1 MLGEMTAERRLQA
14 AINLQET
21 DRVPS
26 CPMIYYFA
34 ARYAGITTY
43 ELWSDPGKYRLAMEK
58 CYNDLGPWDIYY
70 PINPRYPEV
79 YTFIMPMKAKW
90 PGIDLPPESICQL
103 LEEEVMTAEDYRW
116 ISEFSRYLPRLTYF
130 PLFVRVMSRAWD
142 SIDPGPRGYLQVAYR
157 LARHLAGWRAEFER
171 WKKKGVAPLYGFC
184 PEAAFDTF
192 SLGRGLTAFV
202 RDCLKR
208 PDEVERAADDL
219 TDSCVF
225 ISSIAARL
233 MGVRRVEIFVH
244 RSSND
249 FISPETF
256 KELSFPSL
264 KRLAEALVARGIN
277 PILHLDGNWDL
288 NLETLR
294 KLPAG
299 NCVVQFDGPT
309 DIFLAKKVIG
319 DRMCIMGDVPPEML
333 CLGSVSEVDEY
344 CHRLIEEVGKGG
356 GYIMG
361 AGCEVPPNARPENVG
376 TMIESV
382 KKYKP

>member
-1 MLGEMTAERRLQA
+1 MAKEMTAEERLQA

-34 ARYAGITTY
+34 AQYAGITTY
-43 ELWSDPGKYRLAMEK
+43 ELWSDPGKYRMAIER
-58 CYNDLGPWDIYY
+58 CYSDLGPWDIYY

-79 YTFIMPMKAKW
+79 YTFIMPMKARW

-103 LEEEVMTAEDYRW
+103 LEEEVMAVEDYQW
-116 ISEFSRYLPRLTYF
+116 ISDFSKYLPQLTYF
-130 PLFVRVMSRAWD
+130 PYFVRIMSRAWD
-142 SIDPGPRGYLQVAYR
+142 SIADGPVGYLQVAYK
-157 LARHLAGWRAEFER
+157 LARHLAGWRMEFER
-171 WKKKGVAPLYGFC
+171 WKRKGVAILYGFL

-202 RDCLKR
+202 RDCFKR
-208 PDEVERAADDL
+208 PEEVRRAADDL
-219 TDSCVF
+219 TESCIF
-225 ISSIAARL
+225 ISNLVARV
-233 MGVRRVEIFVH
+233 MGVRRVEVFVH
-244 RSSND
+244 RSSTD

-256 KELSFPSL
+256 KESSFPSL

-277 PILHLDGNWDL
+277 PILHCDGNWDL

-294 KLPAG
+294 ELPAG

-319 DRMCIMGDVPPEML
+319 DRMCIMGDVPPDLL
-333 CLGSVSEVDEY
+333 CLGSTSEVDEY

-361 AGCEVPPNARPENVG
+361 AGCEIPPNARPENVRI
-376 TMIESV
+376 MIESV
-382 KKYKP
+382 RKYKP